1 MILMAS
7 MLLFATSASAVE
19 LGGQKAKVMQMTTM
33 SKADTQA
40 LFGKQA
46 VQVNAVK
53 LDKGEMAKTS
63 GKWAWNT
70 FSGLANGSFAA
81 LGYTVRHPYDSTLSG
96 IGKAFLGGFAAGFV
110 APSITYR
117 SAASYFAGGYF
128 GS

>member
-1 MILMAS
+1 MKKLLVILSAF

-53 LDKGEMAKTS
+53 LDKGEMAKTE
-63 GKWAWNT
+63 GEFW
-70 FSGLANGSFAA
+70 
-81 LGYTVRHPYDSTLSG
+81 R
-96 IGKAFLGGFAAGFV
+96 
-110 APSITYR
+110 PSIWWWLR
-117 SAASYFAGGYF
+117 SHRF
-128 GS
+128 GHPKRIPEPPLPSRFFQA